1 MVEIFDSKKEEKMPP
16 QDQEIVHRHVD
27 DYSEVLRLETPAT
40 NVCASYLPKPV
51 SFAFDSQERSE
62 HVLLV
67 LRQHP
72 FTQVKK
78 IVIGI
83 VMFFLPMFLSSVG
96 LFGFLPGSYQFAFV
110 IMWWIATFGFF
121 FSIFLT
127 WFFSVYII
135 TDERLIDVD
144 FLSLIYK
151 DVATAKLDKIE
162 DISAVTGGAIQSMF
176 DYGTIKI
183 QTAGSS
189 VTIDF
194 EHVPHPAKVMKLLNE
209 LQLEEERERIEGRTH

>member
-1 MVEIFDSKKEEKMPP
+1 MVEVFTGKAENHLPP
-16 QDQEIVHRHVD
+16 QDQEIVHRDVD
-27 DYSEVLRLETPAT
+27 EYSEVLKLERPSTKMWA
-40 NVCASYLPKPV
+40 AYLPKPV
-51 SFAFDSQERSE
+51 GFKFDSQEKSE

-72 FTQVKK
+72 FTQIKK
-78 IVIGI
+78 IIIGI
-83 VMFFLPMFLSSVG
+83 VMFFLPLLISLVG
-96 LFGFLPGSYQFAFV
+96 AFGFLPGSYQLAFL
-110 IMWWIATFGFF
+110 IMWWIMTFGLF

-151 DVATAKLDKIE
+151 DVSSAKLDKIE
-162 DISAVTGGAIQSMF
+162 DISAVTGGAVQSMF
-176 DYGTIKI
+176 DYGTVSI
-183 QTAGSS
+183 QTAGSK

-194 EHVPHPAKVMKLLNE
+194 EDVPHPSRVTKLLNE
-209 LQLEEERERIEGRTH
+209 LILEEEREKLEGRVR